1 VTETIAAD
9 YLIMGAGAA
18 GMAFAD
24 SVFTE
29 TDATIVMVD
38 RHDRPGGH
46 WNDAYPFVR
55 LHQPSSFYGVSSAPL
70 GTGRIEEVGPN
81 AGYYEL
87 AAGHE
92 VLGHFDLV
100 MRERFLPSGRV
111 QFFPMSEV
119 GDDRVITSLLS
130 GKQCAV
136 EARRFVDATYS
147 QMQVPSTT
155 KPSYAIAPEVAC
167 VPLNALPRVAPDY
180 DAFVVIGAGKTAM
193 DACVWMLDN
202 GVDPDRITWIMP
214 RDSWVLN
221 RANLQPGNEFFA
233 AFAKSLADQVEAAAL
248 ADSIDDVF
256 ARLEAAGELRRL
268 DPSVMPTAYHCAT
281 LSDGELA
288 QLRRIETVIRLGHVT
303 AIDAEEIRLDQ
314 GSIPTG
320 PRTLQVDCSA
330 IGFPPNP
337 STTVFDGDRITLQMV
352 RTCQPTFS
360 AAFIGFVESTFS
372 DDAEKNRI
380 CTPIAP
386 PNVPLDWLRMLR
398 SELANRACW
407 LAYPTLGD
415 WMASS
420 RLDPVSRSIRVRL
433 AHDPEAMKHIG
444 RYLENFEPAQAKLD
458 QLLAD

>member
-1 VTETIAAD
+1 MTESISAD

-24 SVFTE
+24 TVFTE

-55 LHQPSSFYGVSSAPL
+55 LHQPSSFYGVGSAPL
-70 GTGRIEEVGPN
+70 GTDRIEEAGPN
-81 AGYYEL
+81 AGFYEL

-111 QFFPMSEV
+111 RFFPMSEV
-119 GDDRVITSLLS
+119 GEDRAVTSRLS
-130 GKQCAV
+130 GEWCTV
-136 EARRFVDATYS
+136 DARRFVDATYS
-147 QMQVPSTT
+147 KMQVPSTT
-155 KPSYAIAPEVAC
+155 TPSYAIAPGVAC
-167 VPLNALPRVAPDY
+167 VPLNALPRSAPDY

-202 GVDPDRITWIMP
+202 GVNPDRITWIMP

-221 RANLQPGNEFFA
+221 RANLQPGDWFFA
-233 AFAKSLADQVEAAAL
+233 AFAKSLADQVEAVAL
-248 ADSIDDVF
+248 ADSVDDVF

-268 DPSVMPTAYHCAT
+268 DPTVTPSAYHCAT

-288 QLRRIETVIRLGHVT
+288 QLRGIHNVVRLGHVT
-303 AIDAEEIRLDQ
+303 AIEADEIRLDH

-320 PRTLQVDCSA
+320 PTRLHVDCSA
-330 IGFPPNP
+330 VGFPPRP
-337 STTVFDGDRITLQMV
+337 STAVFDGDRITLQMV

-386 PNVPLDWLRMLR
+386 PNVPLDWLRMMRL
-398 SELANRACW
+398 ELANRACW
-407 LAYPTLGD
+407 LEYPAIGD
-415 WMASS
+415 WLASS

>member
-1 VTETIAAD
+1 MTPSISAD

-24 SVFTE
+24 SVFTA

-81 AGYYEL
+81 AGFYEL

-111 QFFPMSEV
+111 RFFPMSEV
-119 GDDRVITSLLS
+119 GDDRVVTSLLS
-130 GKQCAV
+130 GERCAV
-136 EARRFVDATYS
+136 DARKFVDATYS
-147 QMQVPSTT
+147 KMRVPSTAT
-155 KPSYAIAPEVAC
+155 PSYAVAPGVAFA
-167 VPLNALPRVAPDY
+167 PLNALPRMAPDY

-193 DACVWMLDN
+193 DACVWMLEN

-221 RANLQPGNEFFA
+221 RANLQPGYEFFA
-233 AFAKSLADQVEAAAL
+233 AFAKSLADQVEAVAL
-248 ADSIDDVF
+248 ADSVDDVF
-256 ARLEAAGELRRL
+256 ARLEAAGELQRL
-268 DPSVMPTAYHCAT
+268 DPTVTPSAYHCAT
-281 LSDGELA
+281 LSDGEHA
-288 QLRRIETVIRLGHVT
+288 QLRRIKNVIRLGHVT
-303 AIDAEEIRLDQ
+303 AIDADEIRLDQ
-314 GSIPTG
+314 GAIPTG
-320 PRTLQVDCSA
+320 PATLHVDCSA
-330 IGFPPNP
+330 VGFPPRP
-337 STTVFDGDRITLQMV
+337 STTIFDGDRITLQMV

-386 PNVPLDWLRMLR
+386 PNVPLDWLRMMR
-398 SELANRACW
+398 TELVNRDLW
-407 LAYPTLGD
+407 IEVPTARGLDGRV
-415 WMASS
+415 AS
-420 RLDPVSRSIRVRL
+420 RPRGQV
-433 AHDPEAMKHIG
+433 H
-444 RYLENFEPAQAKLD
+444 PASGSTRTPRR
-458 QLLAD
+458 